1 MDIKATKIE
10 LAKLILNLE
19 SPALIERIKDLLKGE
34 TEDFADS
41 MTQFEKEE
49 IEIAIALLKE
59 GKRTSFDDFLKK
71 VS

>member
-19 SPALIERIKDLLKGE
+19 SPSLIQKIHDLLKSE

-41 MTQFEKEE
+41 LTELEKEE
-49 IEIAIALLKE
+49 IELAIKLLDQ
-59 GKRTSFDDFLKK
+59 GKRTPFDDFLKR

>member
-19 SPALIERIKDLLKGE
+19 SPALIERIKNLLKSE

-49 IEIAIALLKE
+49 IEIAIGLLKE